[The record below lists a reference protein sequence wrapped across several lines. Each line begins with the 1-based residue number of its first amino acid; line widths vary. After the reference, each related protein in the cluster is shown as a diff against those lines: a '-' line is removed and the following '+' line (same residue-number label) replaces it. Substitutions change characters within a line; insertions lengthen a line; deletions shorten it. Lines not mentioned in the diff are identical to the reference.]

1 MEIYDILSYDFITR
15 IMEATDITEEQIRE
29 FKNAFMSFDKNGD
42 GRIDAEELGI
52 VMRSIGLHPKDEEL
66 KAMIKQ
72 ADKDGSGDI
81 DLPEF
86 IELMASKS
94 KNDTTESDLR
104 EAFSLFDKDG
114 NGLISAQ
121 EMKFVFTCMGFN
133 ITEKEAVE
141 LVKQA
146 DMDGDGHI
154 NYEVLDC
161 IFVTSSI
168 ILFLLTL
175 EFKNAFMSFDK
186 NVDQR
191 IDAEELEIVTR
202 SIGLHPKDEE
212 LKAMIKQADKD
223 GSGDI
228 DLPEFIE
235 LMASKS
241 KNDTTES
248 DLREAFS
255 LFDKDGNGLIS
266 AQEMKFVLTCMGF
279 NITEK
284 EAVELV
290 KQADIDGDGHINYEE
305 FIRTMKG

>member
-1 MEIYDILSYDFITR
+1 MSHFQ
-15 IMEATDITEEQIRE
+15 ATDITEEQIRE

-121 EMKFVFTCMGFN
+121 EMKFV
-133 ITEKEAVE
+133 
-141 LVKQA
+141 
-146 DMDGDGHI
+146 
-154 NYEVLDC
+154 
-161 IFVTSSI
+161 
-168 ILFLLTL
+168 
-175 EFKNAFMSFDK
+175 
-186 NVDQR
+186 
-191 IDAEELEIVTR
+191 
-202 SIGLHPKDEE
+202 
-212 LKAMIKQADKD
+212 
-223 GSGDI
+223 
-228 DLPEFIE
+228 
-235 LMASKS
+235 
-241 KNDTTES
+241 
-248 DLREAFS
+248 
-255 LFDKDGNGLIS
+255 
-266 AQEMKFVLTCMGF
+266 LTCMGF

-290 KQADIDGDGHINYEE
+290 KQADIDGDGHINYEGAQPYQPSQDA
-305 FIRTMKG
+305 ML